1 MINEHKNMKLKLN
14 SFISSKS
21 VQLSQTKN
29 KTSSWFILA
38 ILSSTLLAVMFSE
51 TMLLPAIPEI
61 MKDFNIPYNT
71 AIWVFSAYLIVAAVM
86 TPISGR
92 LSDIYGKKKVLL
104 TLLILYTVGI
114 IAGGF
119 TNSISTLLI
128 SRIVQGVGLAAVP
141 VAFSILRDVFPV
153 EKLSIA
159 IGVFS
164 SAYSA
169 GSVLGLLFGASIIQS
184 FGWHATFFLIAP
196 VAGIV
201 TIIIAIFV
209 PSGKSSKQSVKSID
223 TIDKGQENNKVD
235 IKGGIFLS
243 ITITTFLIGLT
254 LLETGGISNSALV
267 LLSFGISSL
276 SLGIF
281 IAIEKKTTFPLI
293 DLTMIKH
300 KIILPSYILLILT
313 GITMFL
319 IYPTIVQL
327 VRTPAPIGFGGD
339 AIAAGNVQLPF
350 MITFLVFATI
360 SSFIINRFGNIK
372 PAIIGGIFVIIGTF
386 SLFSF
391 HSTEIEVSASLA
403 LMAVGLSLTNIVGW
417 NILISS
423 SPKEYTGISVGVGA
437 LLFFLGMAIGPAL
450 SGIYIQM
457 NQSFIEGIDG
467 LFPSKESFNIIFL
480 TAGILSIGLMVNL
493 FILKKRMTYKKLIIN
508 RWKEKIKNN
517 KFIF

>member
-1 MINEHKNMKLKLN
+1 
-14 SFISSKS
+14 
-21 VQLSQTKN
+21 
-29 KTSSWFILA
+29 
-38 ILSSTLLAVMFSE
+38 
-51 TMLLPAIPEI
+51 
-61 MKDFNIPYNT
+61 
-71 AIWVFSAYLIVAAVM
+71 M

-92 LSDIYGKKKVLL
+92 LSDIYGKKKILL
-104 TLLILYTVGI
+104 VLLILYTAGI

-119 TNSISTLLI
+119 TNSILTLLI

-153 EKLSIA
+153 KKLSIA

-184 FGWHATFFLIAP
+184 FGWHSTFFLIAP
-196 VAGIV
+196 VAAIV
-201 TIIIAIFV
+201 TTIIAMFV
-209 PSGKSSKQSVKSID
+209 PSSKAQEQSSPNID
-223 TIDKGQENNKVD
+223 DFNKKKKNNKVD
-235 IKGGIFLS
+235 IQGGIFLS

-267 LLSFGISSL
+267 LSSFGISSL

-281 IAIEKKTTFPLI
+281 IAIEKKTKFPLI

-327 VRTPAPIGFGGD
+327 VRTPQPIGFGGN
-339 AIAAGNVQLPF
+339 AIDAGNVQLPF

-372 PAIIGGIFVIIGTF
+372 PAIIGGIFVIIGT
-386 SLFSF
+386 SGLFIF
-391 HSTEIEVSASLA
+391 HSTTIEVSINLV
-403 LMAVGLSLTNIVGW
+403 LMGVGLSLTNIIGW
-417 NILISS
+417 NILVSS

-457 NQSFIEGIDG
+457 NQSIIEGIDG
-467 LFPSKESFNIIFL
+467 LFPSKESFNMIFL
-480 TAGILSIGLMVNL
+480 TAGILSIGSLVNL
-493 FILKKRMTYKKLIIN
+493 FILKK
-508 RWKEKIKNN
+508 KISSKSES
-517 KFIF
+517 K

>member
-1 MINEHKNMKLKLN
+1 MTEGFKKLN
-14 SFISSKS
+14 NIMIIKS
-21 VQLSQTKN
+21 VQLLRTNN
-29 KTSSWFILA
+29 KTSSSWLILG

-104 TLLILYTVGI
+104 TLLVLYTAGI
-114 IAGGF
+114 IAGSF
-119 TNSISTLLI
+119 TTSISTLLI
-128 SRIVQGVGLAAVP
+128 SRIIQGVGLAAVP

-184 FGWHATFFLIAP
+184 IGWHATFFLIAP
-196 VAGIV
+196 VAAIV
-201 TIIIAIFV
+201 TTTIAIFV
-209 PSGKSSKQSVKSID
+209 PSRKQQQQKSKGSID
-223 TIDKGQENNKVD
+223 VFDKKKEKKVD

-254 LLETGGISNSALV
+254 LLETGSISNSALV

-281 IAIEKKTTFPLI
+281 IAIEKRTAFPLI

-300 KIILPSYILLILT
+300 KIILPSYILLTLT

-327 VRTPAPIGFGGD
+327 VRTPQPLGFGGD
-339 AIAAGNVQLPF
+339 AIDAGNVQLPF
-350 MITFLVFATI
+350 MITFLLFATI
-360 SSFIINRFGNIK
+360 SSFIINKFGNIK
-372 PAIIGGIFVIIGTF
+372 PAIIGGIFVILGTL
-386 SLFSF
+386 SLFIF
-391 HSTEIEVSASLA
+391 HSTEVEVSANLA

-417 NILISS
+417 NILVSS
-423 SPKEYTGISVGVGA
+423 SPKEYTGTSVGVGA

-450 SGIYIQM
+450 SGIYIEM
-457 NQSFIEGIDG
+457 NQSSISNIDG
-467 LFPSKESFNIIFL
+467 LFPLKESFNLIFL
-480 TAGILSIGLMVNL
+480 TAVILSIGSMVNL
-493 FILKKRMTYKKLIIN
+493 FILKKRLPHRKLITDL
-508 RWKEKIKNN
+508 
-517 KFIF
+517 

>member
-1 MINEHKNMKLKLN
+1 MTEGFKKLN
-14 SFISSKS
+14 NIMIIKS
-21 VQLSQTKN
+21 VQLFRTNN
-29 KTSSWFILA
+29 KTSSSWVILG

-104 TLLILYTVGI
+104 TLLVLYTAGI
-114 IAGGF
+114 IAGSF
-119 TNSISTLLI
+119 TTSISTLLI
-128 SRIVQGVGLAAVP
+128 SRIIQGVGLAAVP

-184 FGWHATFFLIAP
+184 IGWHATFFLIAP
-196 VAGIV
+196 VAAIV
-201 TIIIAIFV
+201 TTTIAIFV
-209 PSGKSSKQSVKSID
+209 PSRKQQQQKSKGSID
-223 TIDKGQENNKVD
+223 ILDKKKEKKVD

-243 ITITTFLIGLT
+243 TTITTFLIGLT
-254 LLETGGISNSALV
+254 LLETGSISNSALV

-281 IAIEKKTTFPLI
+281 IAIEKRTAFPLI

-300 KIILPSYILLILT
+300 KIILPSYILLTLT

-327 VRTPAPIGFGGD
+327 VRTPQPLGFGGD
-339 AIAAGNVQLPF
+339 AIDAGNVQLPF
-350 MITFLVFATI
+350 MITFLLFATI
-360 SSFIINRFGNIK
+360 SSFIINKFGNIK
-372 PAIIGGIFVIIGTF
+372 PAIIGGIFVILGTS
-386 SLFSF
+386 SLFIF
-391 HSTEIEVSASLA
+391 HSTEVEVSANLA

-417 NILISS
+417 NILVSS
-423 SPKEYTGISVGVGA
+423 SPKEYTGTSVGVGA

-450 SGIYIQM
+450 SGIYIEM
-457 NQSFIEGIDG
+457 NQSSISNING
-467 LFPSKESFNIIFL
+467 LFPSKESFNLIFL
-480 TAGILSIGLMVNL
+480 TAVILSIGSMVNL
-493 FILKKRMTYKKLIIN
+493 FILKKRLPHRKLITDL
-508 RWKEKIKNN
+508 
-517 KFIF
+517 

>member
-1 MINEHKNMKLKLN
+1 MTYRMHDMIYERKNIKFKKIN
-14 SFISSKS
+14 TFIASKS
-21 VQLSQTKN
+21 VQLPQTNN
-29 KTSSWFILA
+29 KTSSSAWLTLA

-119 TNSISTLLI
+119 TNSISALLI
-128 SRIVQGVGLAAVP
+128 TRIVQGVGLAAVP

-169 GSVLGLLFGASIIQS
+169 GSVLGLLFGASIIQA

-196 VAGIV
+196 VAAIV
-201 TIIIAIFV
+201 TTIIALFV
-209 PSGKSSKQSVKSID
+209 PSKRRQQQSLKITNTVNKE
-223 TIDKGQENNKVD
+223 KKNNKVD

-243 ITITTFLIGLT
+243 VTITTFLIGLT
-254 LLETGGISNSALV
+254 LLETGGVANSVLV

-281 IAIEKKTTFPLI
+281 IAIEKKTKFPLI

-300 KIILPSYILLILT
+300 KIILPSYILLTLT

-327 VRTPAPIGFGGD
+327 VRTPQPIGFGGD
-339 AIAAGNVQLPF
+339 AIDAGNVQLPF

-360 SSFIINRFGNIK
+360 SSFIINRFGNII
-372 PAIIGGIFVIIGTF
+372 PAIIGGIFVIIGTS
-386 SLFSF
+386 SLFIF
-391 HSTEIEVSASLA
+391 HSTQIEVSANLA

-417 NILISS
+417 NILVSS
-423 SPKEYTGISVGVGA
+423 SPKEYTGTSVGVGA

-457 NQSFIEGIDG
+457 NQSSIEGIDG
-467 LFPSKESFNIIFL
+467 LFPSKESFNLIFL
-480 TAGILSIGLMVNL
+480 TAGILSIVSMINL
-493 FILKKRMTYKKLIIN
+493 FILKKRIPHKKVSY
-508 RWKEKIKNN
+508 
-517 KFIF
+517 

>member
-1 MINEHKNMKLKLN
+1 MIDEHKNMKLKLN
-14 SFISSKS
+14 SFIASKS

-104 TLLILYTVGI
+104 ALLILYTVGI

-196 VAGIV
+196 VAAIV
-201 TIIIAIFV
+201 TTIIATFV
-209 PSGKSSKQSVKSID
+209 PSRKLPQQSVKSID
-223 TIDKGQENNKVD
+223 TIDKEQKNNKVD

-267 LLSFGISSL
+267 LSSFGISSL

-281 IAIEKKTTFPLI
+281 IAIEKKTKFPLI

-327 VRTPAPIGFGGD
+327 VRTPQPIGFGGD

-360 SSFIINRFGNIK
+360 SSFIIHRFGNIK
-372 PAIIGGIFVIIGTF
+372 PAIIGGIFVIIGTS
-386 SLFSF
+386 SLFIF
-391 HSTEIEVSASLA
+391 HSTEMEVSANLA

-417 NILISS
+417 NILVSS

-457 NQSFIEGIDG
+457 NQSIIEGIDG
-467 LFPSKESFNIIFL
+467 LFPSKESFNMIFL

-493 FILKKRMTYKKLIIN
+493 FILKKRMTYKKVN
-508 RWKEKIKNN
+508 Y
-517 KFIF
+517 

>member
-1 MINEHKNMKLKLN
+1 MTEGFKKLN
-14 SFISSKS
+14 NIMIIKS
-21 VQLSQTKN
+21 VQLFRTNN
-29 KTSSWFILA
+29 KTSSSWVILG

-104 TLLILYTVGI
+104 TLLVLYTAGI
-114 IAGGF
+114 IAGSF
-119 TNSISTLLI
+119 TTSISTLLI
-128 SRIVQGVGLAAVP
+128 SRIIQGVGLAAVP

-184 FGWHATFFLIAP
+184 IGWHATFFLIAP
-196 VAGIV
+196 VAAIV
-201 TIIIAIFV
+201 TTTIAIFV
-209 PSGKSSKQSVKSID
+209 PSRKQQQQKSKGSID
-223 TIDKGQENNKVD
+223 VFDKKKEKKVD

-254 LLETGGISNSALV
+254 LLETGSISNSALV

-281 IAIEKKTTFPLI
+281 IAIEKRTAFPLI

-300 KIILPSYILLILT
+300 KIILPSYILLTLT

-327 VRTPAPIGFGGD
+327 VRTPQPLGFGGD
-339 AIAAGNVQLPF
+339 AIDAGNVQLPF
-350 MITFLVFATI
+350 MITFLLFATI
-360 SSFIINRFGNIK
+360 SSFIINKFGNIK
-372 PAIIGGIFVIIGTF
+372 PAIIGGIFVILGTL
-386 SLFSF
+386 SLFIF
-391 HSTEIEVSASLA
+391 HSTEVEVSANLA

-417 NILISS
+417 NILVSS
-423 SPKEYTGISVGVGA
+423 SPKEYTGTSVGVGA

-450 SGIYIQM
+450 SGIYIEM
-457 NQSFIEGIDG
+457 NQSSISNIDG
-467 LFPSKESFNIIFL
+467 LFPSKESFNLIFL
-480 TAGILSIGLMVNL
+480 TAVILSIGSMVNL
-493 FILKKRMTYKKLIIN
+493 FILKKRLPHRKLITDL
-508 RWKEKIKNN
+508 
-517 KFIF
+517 

>member
-1 MINEHKNMKLKLN
+1 MNNDIKDNKYKKIKNYMRPE
-14 SFISSKS
+14 F
-21 VQLSQTKN
+21 VQLF
-29 KTSSWFILA
+29 KTNTNRTSWFILA

-61 MKDFNIPYNT
+61 MNDFNISYNT

-92 LSDIYGKKKVLL
+92 LSDIYGKKKILL
-104 TLLILYTVGI
+104 ALLILYTAGI

-153 EKLSIA
+153 KKLSIA

-184 FGWHATFFLIAP
+184 FGWHSTFFLIAP
-196 VAGIV
+196 VAAIV
-201 TIIIAIFV
+201 TTIIAMFV
-209 PSGKSSKQSVKSID
+209 PSSKAQQQSSPIID
-223 TIDKGQENNKVD
+223 DFNKKKKNNKVD

-254 LLETGGISNSALV
+254 LLETGGISNSAIV
-267 LLSFGISSL
+267 LSSFGISSL

-281 IAIEKKTTFPLI
+281 IAIEKNTKFPLI

-327 VRTPAPIGFGGD
+327 VRTPQPIGFGGN
-339 AIAAGNVQLPF
+339 AIDAGNVQLPF

-372 PAIIGGIFVIIGTF
+372 PAIIGGIFVIIGT
-386 SLFSF
+386 SGLFIF
-391 HSTEIEVSASLA
+391 HSTTIEVSINLV
-403 LMAVGLSLTNIVGW
+403 LMGVGLSLTNIIGW
-417 NILISS
+417 NILVSS

-457 NQSFIEGIDG
+457 NQSIIEGIDG
-467 LFPSKESFNIIFL
+467 LFPSKESFNMIFL
-480 TAGILSIGLMVNL
+480 TAGILSIGSLINL
-493 FILKKRMTYKKLIIN
+493 FILKKNSSLIA
-508 RWKEKIKNN
+508 KVNN
-517 KFIF
+517 N

>member
-1 MINEHKNMKLKLN
+1 MTEGFKKLN
-14 SFISSKS
+14 NIMIIKS
-21 VQLSQTKN
+21 VQLFRTNN
-29 KTSSWFILA
+29 KTSSSWVILG

-104 TLLILYTVGI
+104 TLLVLYTAGI
-114 IAGGF
+114 IAGSF
-119 TNSISTLLI
+119 TTSISTLLI
-128 SRIVQGVGLAAVP
+128 SRIIQGVGLAAVP

-184 FGWHATFFLIAP
+184 IGWHATFFLIAP
-196 VAGIV
+196 VAAIV
-201 TIIIAIFV
+201 TTTIAIFV
-209 PSGKSSKQSVKSID
+209 PSRKQQQQKSKGSID
-223 TIDKGQENNKVD
+223 VLEKKKEKKVD

-254 LLETGGISNSALV
+254 LLETGSISNSALV

-281 IAIEKKTTFPLI
+281 IAIEKRTAFPLI

-300 KIILPSYILLILT
+300 KIILPSYILLTLT

-327 VRTPAPIGFGGD
+327 VRTPQPLGFGGD
-339 AIAAGNVQLPF
+339 AIDAGNVQLPF
-350 MITFLVFATI
+350 MITFLLFATI
-360 SSFIINRFGNIK
+360 SSFIINKFGNIK
-372 PAIIGGIFVIIGTF
+372 PAIIGGIFVILGTS
-386 SLFSF
+386 SLFIF
-391 HSTEIEVSASLA
+391 HSTEVEVSANLA

-417 NILISS
+417 NILVSS
-423 SPKEYTGISVGVGA
+423 SPKEYTGTSVGVGA

-450 SGIYIQM
+450 SGIYIEM
-457 NQSFIEGIDG
+457 NQSSISNIDG
-467 LFPSKESFNIIFL
+467 LFPSNESFNLIFL
-480 TAGILSIGLMVNL
+480 TAVILSIGSMVNL
-493 FILKKRMTYKKLIIN
+493 FILKKRLPQRKLITDL
-508 RWKEKIKNN
+508 
-517 KFIF
+517 

>member
-1 MINEHKNMKLKLN
+1 MTEGFKKLN
-14 SFISSKS
+14 NIMIIKS
-21 VQLSQTKN
+21 VQLFRTNN
-29 KTSSWFILA
+29 KTSSSWVILG

-104 TLLILYTVGI
+104 TLLVLYTAGI
-114 IAGGF
+114 IAGSF
-119 TNSISTLLI
+119 TTSISTLLI
-128 SRIVQGVGLAAVP
+128 SRIIQGVGLAAVP

-184 FGWHATFFLIAP
+184 IGWHATFFLIAP
-196 VAGIV
+196 VAAIV
-201 TIIIAIFV
+201 TTTIAIFV
-209 PSGKSSKQSVKSID
+209 PSRKQQQQKSKGSID
-223 TIDKGQENNKVD
+223 VLDKKKEKKVD
-235 IKGGIFLS
+235 IKGGFFLS

-254 LLETGGISNSALV
+254 LLETGSISNSALV

-281 IAIEKKTTFPLI
+281 IAIEKRTAFPLI

-300 KIILPSYILLILT
+300 KIILPSYILLTLT

-327 VRTPAPIGFGGD
+327 VRTPQPLGFGGD
-339 AIAAGNVQLPF
+339 AIDAGNVQLPF
-350 MITFLVFATI
+350 MITFLLFATI
-360 SSFIINRFGNIK
+360 SSFIINKFGNIK
-372 PAIIGGIFVIIGTF
+372 PAIIGGIFVILSTS
-386 SLFSF
+386 SLFIF
-391 HSTEIEVSASLA
+391 HSTEVEVSANLA

-417 NILISS
+417 NILVSS
-423 SPKEYTGISVGVGA
+423 SPKEYTGTSVGVGA

-450 SGIYIQM
+450 SGIYIEM
-457 NQSFIEGIDG
+457 NQSSISNIDG
-467 LFPSKESFNIIFL
+467 LFPSKESFNLIFL
-480 TAGILSIGLMVNL
+480 TAVILSIGSMVNL
-493 FILKKRMTYKKLIIN
+493 FILKKRLPHRKLITDL
-508 RWKEKIKNN
+508 
-517 KFIF
+517 

>member
-1 MINEHKNMKLKLN
+1 MIDEHKNMKLKLN
-14 SFISSKS
+14 SFIASKS

-104 TLLILYTVGI
+104 ALLILYTVGI

-153 EKLSIA
+153 DKLSIA

-196 VAGIV
+196 VAAIV
-201 TIIIAIFV
+201 TTIIAMFV
-209 PSGKSSKQSVKSID
+209 PSIKLPQQSVKRID
-223 TIDKGQENNKVD
+223 TIDKEQKNNKVD

-267 LLSFGISSL
+267 LSSFGISSL

-281 IAIEKKTTFPLI
+281 ITIEKNTKFPLI

-327 VRTPAPIGFGGD
+327 VRTPQPLGFGGD

-360 SSFIINRFGNIK
+360 SSFIINRFGNVK
-372 PAIIGGIFVIIGTF
+372 PAIIGGIFVVIGT
-386 SLFSF
+386 SGLFIF
-391 HSTEIEVSASLA
+391 HSTEIEVSANLA

-417 NILISS
+417 NILVSF

-450 SGIYIQM
+450 SGIYVQM
-457 NQSFIEGIDG
+457 NQSIIEGIDG
-467 LFPSKESFNIIFL
+467 LFPSKESFNMIFL

-493 FILKKRMTYKKLIIN
+493 FILKKRMTNKKVN
-508 RWKEKIKNN
+508 Y
-517 KFIF
+517 

>member
-1 MINEHKNMKLKLN
+1 MIDEHKNMKLKLN
-14 SFISSKS
+14 SFIASKS

-169 GSVLGLLFGASIIQS
+169 GSVLGLLFGASIIQA
-184 FGWHATFFLIAP
+184 FGWHATFFLISP
-196 VAGIV
+196 VAAIV

-209 PSGKSSKQSVKSID
+209 PSRKSSKQSVKSID

-327 VRTPAPIGFGGD
+327 VRTPPPIGFGGD

-417 NILISS
+417 NILVSS

-508 RWKEKIKNN
+508 
-517 KFIF
+517 

>member
-1 MINEHKNMKLKLN
+1 MNNYTKNTKYNKLMNYMKP
-14 SFISSKS
+14 KS
-21 VQLSQTKN
+21 VQLFKTNN
-29 KTSSWFILA
+29 KSSWFILS

-61 MKDFNIPYNT
+61 MSDFNIPYNT

-92 LSDIYGKKKVLL
+92 LSDIYGKKKILL
-104 TLLILYTVGI
+104 ALLILYTAGI
-114 IAGGF
+114 IGGGF
-119 TNSISTLLI
+119 TNNISTLLI
-128 SRIVQGVGLAAVP
+128 SRIIQGVGLAAVP

-169 GSVLGLLFGASIIQS
+169 GSVLGLLFGASIIQAFS
-184 FGWHATFFLIAP
+184 WHSTFFLIAP

-201 TIIIAIFV
+201 TTIIAMFV
-209 PSGKSSKQSVKSID
+209 PSDNSQQQSPANID
-223 TIDKGQENNKVD
+223 NMKKKERNNVD

-267 LLSFGISSL
+267 LTSFGISAL
-276 SLGIF
+276 SLGMF
-281 IAIEKKTTFPLI
+281 IAIEKKTKFPLI
-293 DLTMIKH
+293 DLRMIKH

-319 IYPTIVQL
+319 IYPSIVQL
-327 VRTPAPIGFGGD
+327 VRTPQPIGFGGD

-360 SSFIINRFGNIK
+360 SSFIINKFGNIK
-372 PAIIGGIFVIIGTF
+372 PAIIGGIFVIIGTS

-391 HSTEIEVSASLA
+391 HSTEIEVSINLI
-403 LMAVGLSLTNIVGW
+403 LMAVGLSLTNIIGW
-417 NILISS
+417 NILVSS

-450 SGIYIQM
+450 SGIYIQT
-457 NQSFIEGIDG
+457 NQSIIEGIKG
-467 LFPSKESFNIIFL
+467 LFPSEESFNMIFF
-480 TAGILSIGLMVNL
+480 TAMVLSIASIVNL
-493 FILKKRMTYKKLIIN
+493 LILRKKIQLTN
-508 RWKEKIKNN
+508 
-517 KFIF
+517 

>member
-1 MINEHKNMKLKLN
+1 MRDEHKNMKLKLN
-14 SFISSKS
+14 SFIASKS

-104 TLLILYTVGI
+104 ALLILYTVGI

-169 GSVLGLLFGASIIQS
+169 GSVLGLLFGANIIQS

-196 VAGIV
+196 VAAIV
-201 TIIIAIFV
+201 TTIIAIFV
-209 PSGKSSKQSVKSID
+209 PSRKSSQQQSVD
-223 TIDKGQENNKVD
+223 
-235 IKGGIFLS
+235 
-243 ITITTFLIGLT
+243 
-254 LLETGGISNSALV
+254 
-267 LLSFGISSL
+267 
-276 SLGIF
+276 
-281 IAIEKKTTFPLI
+281 
-293 DLTMIKH
+293 
-300 KIILPSYILLILT
+300 
-313 GITMFL
+313 
-319 IYPTIVQL
+319 
-327 VRTPAPIGFGGD
+327 
-339 AIAAGNVQLPF
+339 
-350 MITFLVFATI
+350 
-360 SSFIINRFGNIK
+360 
-372 PAIIGGIFVIIGTF
+372 
-386 SLFSF
+386 
-391 HSTEIEVSASLA
+391 
-403 LMAVGLSLTNIVGW
+403 
-417 NILISS
+417 
-423 SPKEYTGISVGVGA
+423 
-437 LLFFLGMAIGPAL
+437 
-450 SGIYIQM
+450 
-457 NQSFIEGIDG
+457 
-467 LFPSKESFNIIFL
+467 
-480 TAGILSIGLMVNL
+480 SIGSVD
-493 FILKKRMTYKKLIIN
+493 KKIR
-508 RWKEKIKNN
+508 
-517 KFIF
+517 

>member
-1 MINEHKNMKLKLN
+1 MTEGFKKLN
-14 SFISSKS
+14 NIMIIKS
-21 VQLSQTKN
+21 VQLFRTNN
-29 KTSSWFILA
+29 KTSSSWVILG

-104 TLLILYTVGI
+104 TLLVLYTAGI
-114 IAGGF
+114 IAGSF
-119 TNSISTLLI
+119 TTSISTLLI
-128 SRIVQGVGLAAVP
+128 SRIIQGVGLAAVP

-184 FGWHATFFLIAP
+184 IGWHATFFLIAP
-196 VAGIV
+196 VAAIV
-201 TIIIAIFV
+201 TTTIAIFV
-209 PSGKSSKQSVKSID
+209 PSRKQQQQKSKGSID
-223 TIDKGQENNKVD
+223 ILDKKKEKKVD

-243 ITITTFLIGLT
+243 TTITTFLIGLT
-254 LLETGGISNSALV
+254 LLETGSISNFALV

-276 SLGIF
+276 SVGIF
-281 IAIEKKTTFPLI
+281 IAIEKRTAFPLI

-300 KIILPSYILLILT
+300 KIILPSYILLTLT

-327 VRTPAPIGFGGD
+327 VRTPQPLGFGGD
-339 AIAAGNVQLPF
+339 AIDAGNVQLPF
-350 MITFLVFATI
+350 MITFLLFATI
-360 SSFIINRFGNIK
+360 SSFIINKFGNIK
-372 PAIIGGIFVIIGTF
+372 PAIIGGIFVILGTS
-386 SLFSF
+386 SLFIF
-391 HSTEIEVSASLA
+391 HSTEVEVSANLA

-417 NILISS
+417 NILVSS
-423 SPKEYTGISVGVGA
+423 SPKEYTGTSVGVGA

-450 SGIYIQM
+450 SGIYIEM
-457 NQSFIEGIDG
+457 NQSSISNIDG
-467 LFPSKESFNIIFL
+467 LFPSNESFNLIFL
-480 TAGILSIGLMVNL
+480 TAVILSIGSMVNL
-493 FILKKRMTYKKLIIN
+493 FILKKRLPHRKLITDL
-508 RWKEKIKNN
+508 
-517 KFIF
+517 

>member
-1 MINEHKNMKLKLN
+1 
-14 SFISSKS
+14 
-21 VQLSQTKN
+21 
-29 KTSSWFILA
+29 
-38 ILSSTLLAVMFSE
+38 
-51 TMLLPAIPEI
+51 MLLPAIPEI
-61 MKDFNIPYNT
+61 MNDFNISYNT

-92 LSDIYGKKKVLL
+92 LSDIYGKKKILL
-104 TLLILYTVGI
+104 ALLILYTAGI

-153 EKLSIA
+153 KKLSIA

-184 FGWHATFFLIAP
+184 FGWHSTFFLIAP
-196 VAGIV
+196 VAAIV
-201 TIIIAIFV
+201 TTIIAMFV
-209 PSGKSSKQSVKSID
+209 PSSKAQQQSSPIID
-223 TIDKGQENNKVD
+223 DFNKKKKNNKVD

-243 ITITTFLIGLT
+243 VTITAFLIGLT
-254 LLETGGISNSALV
+254 LLETGGISNSAIV
-267 LLSFGISSL
+267 LSSFGISSL

-281 IAIEKKTTFPLI
+281 IAIEKNTKFPLI

-327 VRTPAPIGFGGD
+327 VRTPQPIGFGGN
-339 AIAAGNVQLPF
+339 AIDAGNVQLPF

-372 PAIIGGIFVIIGTF
+372 PAIIGGIFVIIGT
-386 SLFSF
+386 SGLFIF
-391 HSTEIEVSASLA
+391 HSTTIEVSINLV
-403 LMAVGLSLTNIVGW
+403 LMGVGLSLTNIIGW
-417 NILISS
+417 NILVSS

-457 NQSFIEGIDG
+457 NQSIIEGIDG
-467 LFPSKESFNIIFL
+467 LFPSKESFNMIFL
-480 TAGILSIGLMVNL
+480 TAGILSIGSLINL
-493 FILKKRMTYKKLIIN
+493 FILKKNSSLIA
-508 RWKEKIKNN
+508 KVNN
-517 KFIF
+517 N

>member
-1 MINEHKNMKLKLN
+1 MTEGFKKLN
-14 SFISSKS
+14 NIMIIKS
-21 VQLSQTKN
+21 VQLFRTNN
-29 KTSSWFILA
+29 KTSSSWVILG

-104 TLLILYTVGI
+104 TLLVLYTAGI
-114 IAGGF
+114 IAGSF
-119 TNSISTLLI
+119 TTSISTLLI
-128 SRIVQGVGLAAVP
+128 SRIIQGVGLAAVP

-184 FGWHATFFLIAP
+184 IGWHATFFLIAP
-196 VAGIV
+196 VAAIV
-201 TIIIAIFV
+201 TTTIAIFV
-209 PSGKSSKQSVKSID
+209 PSRKQQQQQQKSKGSID
-223 TIDKGQENNKVD
+223 VLDKKKEKKVD

-254 LLETGGISNSALV
+254 LLETGSISNSALV

-281 IAIEKKTTFPLI
+281 IAIEKRTAFPLI

-300 KIILPSYILLILT
+300 KIILPSYILLTLT

-327 VRTPAPIGFGGD
+327 VRTPQPLGFGGD
-339 AIAAGNVQLPF
+339 AIDAGNVQLPF
-350 MITFLVFATI
+350 MITFLLFATI
-360 SSFIINRFGNIK
+360 SSFIINKFGNIK
-372 PAIIGGIFVIIGTF
+372 PAIIGGIFVILGTS
-386 SLFSF
+386 SLFIF
-391 HSTEIEVSASLA
+391 HSTEVEVSANLA

-417 NILISS
+417 NILVSS
-423 SPKEYTGISVGVGA
+423 SPKEYTGTSVGVGA

-450 SGIYIQM
+450 SGIYIEM
-457 NQSFIEGIDG
+457 NQSSISNIDG
-467 LFPSKESFNIIFL
+467 LFPSKESFNLIFL
-480 TAGILSIGLMVNL
+480 TAVILSIGSMVNL
-493 FILKKRMTYKKLIIN
+493 FILKKRLPHRKLITDL
-508 RWKEKIKNN
+508 
-517 KFIF
+517 

>member
-1 MINEHKNMKLKLN
+1 
-14 SFISSKS
+14 
-21 VQLSQTKN
+21 
-29 KTSSWFILA
+29 
-38 ILSSTLLAVMFSE
+38 
-51 TMLLPAIPEI
+51 
-61 MKDFNIPYNT
+61 
-71 AIWVFSAYLIVAAVM
+71 
-86 TPISGR
+86 
-92 LSDIYGKKKVLL
+92 
-104 TLLILYTVGI
+104 
-114 IAGGF
+114 
-119 TNSISTLLI
+119 
-128 SRIVQGVGLAAVP
+128 VGLAAVP

-184 FGWHATFFLIAP
+184 FGWHATFFLISP
-196 VAGIV
+196 VAAIV
-201 TIIIAIFV
+201 TTIIATFV
-209 PSGKSSKQSVKSID
+209 PSRKSPQQSVKSID
-223 TIDKGQENNKVD
+223 TIDKEQKNNKVD

-267 LLSFGISSL
+267 LSSFGISSL

-281 IAIEKKTTFPLI
+281 IAIEKKTNFPLI

-327 VRTPAPIGFGGD
+327 VRTPQPIGFGGD

-360 SSFIINRFGNIK
+360 SSFIINRFGNVK
-372 PAIIGGIFVIIGTF
+372 PAIIGGIFVIIGTS
-386 SLFSF
+386 SLFIF
-391 HSTEIEVSASLA
+391 HSTEIEVSANLA

-417 NILISS
+417 NILVSS

-457 NQSFIEGIDG
+457 NQSIIEGIDG
-467 LFPSKESFNIIFL
+467 LFPSKESFNMIFL

-493 FILKKRMTYKKLIIN
+493 FILKKRMTYKKVN
-508 RWKEKIKNN
+508 Y
-517 KFIF
+517 

>member
-1 MINEHKNMKLKLN
+1 MIDENKNNKFKKLN
-14 SFISSKS
+14 NFMKPKS
-21 VQLSQTKN
+21 VQLFPTNN
-29 KTSSWFILA
+29 KTSSSWLILG

-61 MKDFNIPYNT
+61 IEDFNIPYNT
-71 AIWVFSAYLIVAAVM
+71 AVWVFSAYLIVAAVM

-92 LSDIYGKKKVLL
+92 LSDIYGKKKVLM
-104 TLLILYTVGI
+104 TLLVLYTAGI

-169 GSVLGLLFGASIIQS
+169 GSVLGLLFGASIIQA
-184 FGWHATFFLIAP
+184 FGWHSTFFLIAP
-196 VAGIV
+196 VAAIV
-201 TIIIAIFV
+201 TIIITIFV
-209 PSGKSSKQSVKSID
+209 PSRKPQQQSSEIID
-223 TIDKGQENNKVD
+223 TFDKKKKNNKVD

-243 ITITTFLIGLT
+243 LTITTFLIGLT
-254 LLETGGISNSALV
+254 LLETGDISNSALV

-281 IAIEKKTTFPLI
+281 IAIEKRSTFPLI

-300 KIILPSYILLILT
+300 KIILPSYILLTLT

-327 VRTPAPIGFGGD
+327 VRTPQPLGFGGD
-339 AIAAGNVQLPF
+339 AIDAGNVQLPF

-372 PAIIGGIFVIIGTF
+372 PAIIGGIFVIIGT
-386 SLFSF
+386 SGLFIF
-391 HSTEIEVSASLA
+391 HSTELEVSANLA

-417 NILISS
+417 NILVSS
-423 SPKEYTGISVGVGA
+423 SPKEYTGTSVGVGA

-450 SGIYIQM
+450 SGVYIQT
-457 NQSFIEGIDG
+457 NQSSIDGIDG
-467 LFPSKESFNIIFL
+467 LFPSKESFNLIFF
-480 TAGILSIGLMVNL
+480 TAGILSIGSMVNL
-493 FILKKRMTYKKLIIN
+493 FMLKKRILHKKG
-508 RWKEKIKNN
+508 KY
-517 KFIF
+517 

>member
-1 MINEHKNMKLKLN
+1 
-14 SFISSKS
+14 
-21 VQLSQTKN
+21 
-29 KTSSWFILA
+29 
-38 ILSSTLLAVMFSE
+38 MFSE

-169 GSVLGLLFGASIIQS
+169 GSVLGLLFGSSIIQS

-196 VAGIV
+196 VAAIV
-201 TIIIAIFV
+201 TTIIATFV
-209 PSGKSSKQSVKSID
+209 PSRKSLLQSVKSID
-223 TIDKGQENNKVD
+223 TIDKEQKNNKVD

-267 LLSFGISSL
+267 LSSFGISSL

-281 IAIEKKTTFPLI
+281 IAIEKKTKFPLI

-327 VRTPAPIGFGGD
+327 VRTPQPLGFGGD
-339 AIAAGNVQLPF
+339 AIVAANVQFPF

-360 SSFIINRFGNIK
+360 SSFIINRFGNVK
-372 PAIIGGIFVIIGTF
+372 PAIIGGIFVVIGTS
-386 SLFSF
+386 SLFIF
-391 HSTEIEVSASLA
+391 HSTEIEVSANLA

-417 NILISS
+417 NILVSS

-457 NQSFIEGIDG
+457 NQSIIEGIDG
-467 LFPSKESFNIIFL
+467 LFPSKESFNMIFL

-493 FILKKRMTYKKLIIN
+493 FILKKRMTYKKVN
-508 RWKEKIKNN
+508 Y
-517 KFIF
+517 

>member
-1 MINEHKNMKLKLN
+1 MIDEHKNMKIKLN
-14 SFISSKS
+14 SFITSKS
-21 VQLSQTKN
+21 VQLFQTKN

-153 EKLSIA
+153 KKLSIA

-196 VAGIV
+196 VAAIV
-201 TIIIAIFV
+201 TTIIATFV
-209 PSGKSSKQSVKSID
+209 PSRKSSQQSVKRSD
-223 TIDKGQENNKVD
+223 TIDKEQKNNKVD
-235 IKGGIFLS
+235 IKGGVFLS

-267 LLSFGISSL
+267 LSSFGISSL

-281 IAIEKKTTFPLI
+281 ITIEKKTKFPLI

-327 VRTPAPIGFGGD
+327 VRTPQPIGFGGD

-360 SSFIINRFGNIK
+360 SSFIINRFGNVK
-372 PAIIGGIFVIIGTF
+372 PAIIGGIFVVIGTS
-386 SLFSF
+386 SLFIF
-391 HSTEIEVSASLA
+391 HSTEIEVSANLA

-417 NILISS
+417 NILVSS

-457 NQSFIEGIDG
+457 NQSIIEGISG
-467 LFPSKESFNIIFL
+467 LFPSKESFNMIFL
-480 TAGILSIGLMVNL
+480 TAAILSIGLMVNL
-493 FILKKRMTYKKLIIN
+493 FILKKRMTFKKVN
-508 RWKEKIKNN
+508 Y
-517 KFIF
+517 

>member
-1 MINEHKNMKLKLN
+1 MIDEHKNMKLKLN
-14 SFISSKS
+14 SFIASKS

-104 TLLILYTVGI
+104 TLLVLYSVGI

-196 VAGIV
+196 VAAIV
-201 TIIIAIFV
+201 TTIIATFV
-209 PSGKSSKQSVKSID
+209 PSRNSPQQSVKKSID
-223 TIDKGQENNKVD
+223 AINKRQENNKVD

-267 LLSFGISSL
+267 LSSFGISSL
-276 SLGIF
+276 SLGMF
-281 IAIEKKTTFPLI
+281 IAIEKKTKFPLI

-313 GITMFL
+313 GVTMFL

-327 VRTPAPIGFGGD
+327 VRTPQPIGFGGD
-339 AIAAGNVQLPF
+339 AISAGNVQLPF

-417 NILISS
+417 NILVSS

-457 NQSFIEGIDG
+457 NQSIIEGIDG
-467 LFPSKESFNIIFL
+467 LFPSKESFNMIFL
-480 TAGILSIGLMVNL
+480 TAGILSIGLIVNL
-493 FILKKRMTYKKLIIN
+493 FILKKRMTYKKVN
-508 RWKEKIKNN
+508 Y
-517 KFIF
+517 

>member
-1 MINEHKNMKLKLN
+1 MTEGFKKLN
-14 SFISSKS
+14 NIMIIKS
-21 VQLSQTKN
+21 VQLFRTNN
-29 KTSSWFILA
+29 KTSSSWVILG

-104 TLLILYTVGI
+104 TLLVLYTAGI
-114 IAGGF
+114 IAGSF
-119 TNSISTLLI
+119 TTSISTLLI
-128 SRIVQGVGLAAVP
+128 SRIIQGVGLAAVP

-184 FGWHATFFLIAP
+184 IGWHATFFLIAP
-196 VAGIV
+196 VAAIV
-201 TIIIAIFV
+201 TTTIAIFV
-209 PSGKSSKQSVKSID
+209 PSRKQQQQQQQKSKGSID
-223 TIDKGQENNKVD
+223 VLDKKKEKKVD

-254 LLETGGISNSALV
+254 LLETGSISNSALV

-281 IAIEKKTTFPLI
+281 IAIEKRTAFPLI

-300 KIILPSYILLILT
+300 KIILPSYILLTLT

-327 VRTPAPIGFGGD
+327 VRTPQPLGFGGD
-339 AIAAGNVQLPF
+339 AIDAGNVQLPF
-350 MITFLVFATI
+350 MITFLLFATI
-360 SSFIINRFGNIK
+360 SSFIINKFGNIK
-372 PAIIGGIFVIIGTF
+372 PAIIGGIFVILGTS
-386 SLFSF
+386 SLFIF
-391 HSTEIEVSASLA
+391 HSTEVEVSANLA

-417 NILISS
+417 NILVSS
-423 SPKEYTGISVGVGA
+423 SPKEYTGTSVGVGA

-450 SGIYIQM
+450 SGIYIEM
-457 NQSFIEGIDG
+457 NQSSISNIDG
-467 LFPSKESFNIIFL
+467 LFPSKESFNLIFL
-480 TAGILSIGLMVNL
+480 TAVILSIGSMVNL
-493 FILKKRMTYKKLIIN
+493 FILKKRLPHRKLITDL
-508 RWKEKIKNN
+508 
-517 KFIF
+517 

>member
-1 MINEHKNMKLKLN
+1 MNNDIKDNKYKKIKNYMRPEN
-14 SFISSKS
+14 
-21 VQLSQTKN
+21 VQLF
-29 KTSSWFILA
+29 KTNSNRTSWFILA

-92 LSDIYGKKKVLL
+92 LSDIYGKKKILL
-104 TLLILYTVGI
+104 VLLILYTAGI

-119 TNSISTLLI
+119 TNSILTLLI

-153 EKLSIA
+153 KKLSIA

-184 FGWHATFFLIAP
+184 FGWHSTFFLIAP
-196 VAGIV
+196 VAAIV
-201 TIIIAIFV
+201 TTIIAMFV
-209 PSGKSSKQSVKSID
+209 PSSKAQEQSSPNID
-223 TIDKGQENNKVD
+223 DFNKKKKNNKVD
-235 IKGGIFLS
+235 IQGGIFLS

-267 LLSFGISSL
+267 LSSFGISSL

-281 IAIEKKTTFPLI
+281 IAIEKKTKFPLI

-300 KIILPSYILLILT
+300 KIILPSYILLFLT

-327 VRTPAPIGFGGD
+327 VRTPQPIGFGGN
-339 AIAAGNVQLPF
+339 AIDAGNVQLPF

-372 PAIIGGIFVIIGTF
+372 PAIIGGIFVIIGT
-386 SLFSF
+386 SGLFIF
-391 HSTEIEVSASLA
+391 HSTTIEVSINLV
-403 LMAVGLSLTNIVGW
+403 LMGVGLSLTNIIGW
-417 NILISS
+417 NILVSS

-457 NQSFIEGIDG
+457 NQSIIEGIDG
-467 LFPSKESFNIIFL
+467 LFPSKESFDMIFL
-480 TAGILSIGLMVNL
+480 TAGILSIGSLVNL
-493 FILKKRMTYKKLIIN
+493 FILKKKISLIA
-508 RWKEKIKNN
+508 KVNN
-517 KFIF
+517 N

>member
-1 MINEHKNMKLKLN
+1 MTEGFKKLN
-14 SFISSKS
+14 NIMIIKS
-21 VQLSQTKN
+21 VQFFRTNN
-29 KTSSWFILA
+29 KTSSSWVILG

-104 TLLILYTVGI
+104 TLLVLYSAGI
-114 IAGGF
+114 IAGAF
-119 TNSISTLLI
+119 TTSISTLLI
-128 SRIVQGVGLAAVP
+128 SRIIQGVGLAAVP
-141 VAFSILRDVFPV
+141 VSFSILRDVFPV

-184 FGWHATFFLIAP
+184 IGWHATFFLIAP
-196 VAGIV
+196 VAAIV
-201 TIIIAIFV
+201 TTTIAIFV
-209 PSGKSSKQSVKSID
+209 PSRKQQQQKSKGSID
-223 TIDKGQENNKVD
+223 ILDKKKEKKVD

-243 ITITTFLIGLT
+243 TTITTFLIGLT
-254 LLETGGISNSALV
+254 LLETGSISNSALV

-281 IAIEKKTTFPLI
+281 IAIEKRTAFPLI

-300 KIILPSYILLILT
+300 KIILPSYILLTLT

-327 VRTPAPIGFGGD
+327 VRTPQPLGFGGD
-339 AIAAGNVQLPF
+339 AIDAGNVQLPF
-350 MITFLVFATI
+350 MITFLLFATI
-360 SSFIINRFGNIK
+360 SSFIINKFGNIK
-372 PAIIGGIFVIIGTF
+372 PAIIGGIFVILGTT
-386 SLFSF
+386 SLFIF
-391 HSTEIEVSASLA
+391 HSTEVEVSANLA

-417 NILISS
+417 NILVSS
-423 SPKEYTGISVGVGA
+423 SPKEYTGTSVGVGA

-450 SGIYIQM
+450 SGIYIEM
-457 NQSFIEGIDG
+457 NQSSISNIDG
-467 LFPSKESFNIIFL
+467 LFPSKESFNLIFL
-480 TAGILSIGLMVNL
+480 TAVILSIGSMVNL
-493 FILKKRMTYKKLIIN
+493 FILKKRLPHRKLITDL
-508 RWKEKIKNN
+508 
-517 KFIF
+517 

>member
-1 MINEHKNMKLKLN
+1 MDNYTKNTKYKKIRNFMEP
-14 SFISSKS
+14 KS
-21 VQLSQTKN
+21 VQLFKTNN
-29 KTSSWFILA
+29 KSSWFILS

-61 MKDFNIPYNT
+61 MNDFNIPYNT

-92 LSDIYGKKKVLL
+92 LSDIYGKKKILL
-104 TLLILYTVGI
+104 TLLVLYTAGI
-114 IAGGF
+114 IGGGF
-119 TNSISTLLI
+119 TNIISTLLI

-169 GSVLGLLFGASIIQS
+169 GSVLGLLFGASIIQA
-184 FGWHATFFLIAP
+184 FGWHSTFFLIAP

-201 TIIIAIFV
+201 TTIIAMFV
-209 PSGKSSKQSVKSID
+209 PSGKSPQQQTLENID
-223 TIDKGQENNKVD
+223 ILNKKKHNNVD

-254 LLETGGISNSALV
+254 LLETGGISNSVLV
-267 LLSFGISSL
+267 LASFGISAL
-276 SLGIF
+276 SLGMF
-281 IAIEKKTTFPLI
+281 IAIEKKTKFPLI
-293 DLTMIKH
+293 DLKIMKH
-300 KIILPSYILLILT
+300 KIMLPSYILLILT

-319 IYPTIVQL
+319 IYPSIVQL
-327 VRTPAPIGFGGD
+327 VRTPEPIGFGGD

-372 PAIIGGIFVIIGTF
+372 PAIIGGIFVIIGTS

-391 HSTEIEVSASLA
+391 HSTEIEVSINLV

-417 NILISS
+417 NILVSS

-450 SGIYIQM
+450 SGIFIQT
-457 NQSFIEGIDG
+457 NQSIIEGING
-467 LFPSKESFNIIFL
+467 LFPSEESFSMIFL
-480 TAGILSIGLMVNL
+480 TAAILSIVSIVNL
-493 FILKKRMTYKKLIIN
+493 LILRKKIHLTQ
-508 RWKEKIKNN
+508 
-517 KFIF
+517 

>member
-1 MINEHKNMKLKLN
+1 MYRISNMIDEHKNMKLKLN
-14 SFISSKS
+14 SFFASKS

-29 KTSSWFILA
+29 KTSSWFILS

-61 MKDFNIPYNT
+61 MNDFNISYNT

-92 LSDIYGKKKVLL
+92 LSDLYGKKKILL
-104 TLLILYTVGI
+104 ALLILYTVGI

-196 VAGIV
+196 VAVIV
-201 TIIIAIFV
+201 TTIIATFV
-209 PSGKSSKQSVKSID
+209 PSRKSSQQSVKSID
-223 TIDKGQENNKVD
+223 TIDKEQKNNKID

-254 LLETGGISNSALV
+254 LLETGGISNFALV
-267 LLSFGISSL
+267 LSSFGVSSV

-281 IAIEKKTTFPLI
+281 IAIEKKTKFPLV
-293 DLTMIKH
+293 DLRMIKH

-327 VRTPAPIGFGGD
+327 VRTPQPIGFGGD

-350 MITFLVFATI
+350 MITFLIFATI
-360 SSFIINRFGNIK
+360 SSFIINRFGNVK
-372 PAIIGGIFVIIGTF
+372 PAIIGGIFVIIGTS
-386 SLFSF
+386 SLFIF
-391 HSTEIEVSASLA
+391 HSTEMEVSANLA

-417 NILISS
+417 NILVSS

-457 NQSFIEGIDG
+457 NQSIIEGIDG
-467 LFPSKESFNIIFL
+467 LFPSKESFNMIFL

-493 FILKKRMTYKKLIIN
+493 FILKKRLTYKKV
-508 RWKEKIKNN
+508 KY
-517 KFIF
+517 

>member
-1 MINEHKNMKLKLN
+1 MNNDIKDNKYKKIKNYMRPEN
-14 SFISSKS
+14 
-21 VQLSQTKN
+21 VQLF
-29 KTSSWFILA
+29 KTNTNRTSWFILA

-92 LSDIYGKKKVLL
+92 LSDIYGKKKILL
-104 TLLILYTVGI
+104 VLLILYTAGI

-153 EKLSIA
+153 KKLSIA

-184 FGWHATFFLIAP
+184 FGWHSTFFLIAP
-196 VAGIV
+196 VAAIV
-201 TIIIAIFV
+201 TTIIAMFV
-209 PSGKSSKQSVKSID
+209 PSSKAQEQSSPSID
-223 TIDKGQENNKVD
+223 DFNKKKKNNKVD
-235 IKGGIFLS
+235 IQGGIFLS

-267 LLSFGISSL
+267 LSSFGISSL

-281 IAIEKKTTFPLI
+281 IAIEKKTKFPLI

-300 KIILPSYILLILT
+300 KIILPSYILLFLT

-327 VRTPAPIGFGGD
+327 VRTPQPIGFGGN
-339 AIAAGNVQLPF
+339 AIDAGNVQLPF

-372 PAIIGGIFVIIGTF
+372 PAIIGGIFVIIGT
-386 SLFSF
+386 SGLFIF
-391 HSTEIEVSASLA
+391 HSTTIEVSINLV
-403 LMAVGLSLTNIVGW
+403 LMGVGLSLTNIIGW
-417 NILISS
+417 NILVSS

-457 NQSFIEGIDG
+457 NQSIIEGIDG
-467 LFPSKESFNIIFL
+467 LFPSKESFDMIFL
-480 TAGILSIGLMVNL
+480 TAGILSIGSLVNL
-493 FILKKRMTYKKLIIN
+493 FILKKKISLIA
-508 RWKEKIKNN
+508 KVNN
-517 KFIF
+517 N

>member
-1 MINEHKNMKLKLN
+1 MTEGFKKLN
-14 SFISSKS
+14 NIMIIKS
-21 VQLSQTKN
+21 VQLFRTNN
-29 KTSSWFILA
+29 KTSSSWVILG

-104 TLLILYTVGI
+104 TLLVLYTAGI
-114 IAGGF
+114 IAGAF
-119 TNSISTLLI
+119 TTSISTLLI

-184 FGWHATFFLIAP
+184 IGWHATFFLIAP
-196 VAGIV
+196 VAAIV
-201 TIIIAIFV
+201 TTTIAIFV
-209 PSGKSSKQSVKSID
+209 PSRKQQQQQQQKSKGSID
-223 TIDKGQENNKVD
+223 VLDKKKEKKVD

-254 LLETGGISNSALV
+254 LLETGSISNSALV

-281 IAIEKKTTFPLI
+281 IAIEKRTAFPLI

-300 KIILPSYILLILT
+300 KIILPSYILLTLT

-327 VRTPAPIGFGGD
+327 VRTPQPLGFGGD
-339 AIAAGNVQLPF
+339 AIDAGNVQLPF
-350 MITFLVFATI
+350 MITFLLFATI
-360 SSFIINRFGNIK
+360 SSFIINKFGNIK
-372 PAIIGGIFVIIGTF
+372 PAIIGGIFVILGTS
-386 SLFSF
+386 SLFIF
-391 HSTEIEVSASLA
+391 HSTEVEVSANLA

-417 NILISS
+417 NILVSS
-423 SPKEYTGISVGVGA
+423 SPKEYTGTSVGVGA

-450 SGIYIQM
+450 SGIYIEM
-457 NQSFIEGIDG
+457 NQSSISNIDG
-467 LFPSKESFNIIFL
+467 LFPSKESFNLIFL
-480 TAGILSIGLMVNL
+480 TAVILSIGSMVNL
-493 FILKKRMTYKKLIIN
+493 FILKKRLPHRKLITDL
-508 RWKEKIKNN
+508 
-517 KFIF
+517 

>member
-1 MINEHKNMKLKLN
+1 MNNDIKNNKYKKIKNYMRPEN
-14 SFISSKS
+14 
-21 VQLSQTKN
+21 VQLF
-29 KTSSWFILA
+29 KTNSNRTSWFILA

-92 LSDIYGKKKVLL
+92 LSDIYGKKKILL
-104 TLLILYTVGI
+104 VLLILYTSGI

-119 TNSISTLLI
+119 TNSILTLLI

-153 EKLSIA
+153 KKLSIA

-184 FGWHATFFLIAP
+184 FGWHSTFFLIAP
-196 VAGIV
+196 VAAIV
-201 TIIIAIFV
+201 TTIIAMFV
-209 PSGKSSKQSVKSID
+209 PSSKAQEQSSPNID
-223 TIDKGQENNKVD
+223 DFNKKKKNNKVD
-235 IKGGIFLS
+235 IQGGIFLS

-267 LLSFGISSL
+267 LSSFGISSL

-281 IAIEKKTTFPLI
+281 IAIEKKTKFPLI

-300 KIILPSYILLILT
+300 KIILPSYILLFLT

-327 VRTPAPIGFGGD
+327 VRTPQPIGFGGN
-339 AIAAGNVQLPF
+339 AIDAGNVQLPF

-372 PAIIGGIFVIIGTF
+372 PAIIGGIFVIIGT
-386 SLFSF
+386 SGLFIF
-391 HSTEIEVSASLA
+391 HSTTIEVSINLV
-403 LMAVGLSLTNIVGW
+403 LMGVGLSLTNIIGW
-417 NILISS
+417 NILVSS

-457 NQSFIEGIDG
+457 NQSIIEGIDG
-467 LFPSKESFNIIFL
+467 LFPSKESFDMIFL
-480 TAGILSIGLMVNL
+480 TAGILSIGSLVNL
-493 FILKKRMTYKKLIIN
+493 FILKKKISLIA
-508 RWKEKIKNN
+508 KVNN
-517 KFIF
+517 N

>member
-1 MINEHKNMKLKLN
+1 MTEGFKKLN
-14 SFISSKS
+14 NIMIIKS
-21 VQLSQTKN
+21 VQLFRTNN
-29 KTSSWFILA
+29 KTSSSWVILG

-104 TLLILYTVGI
+104 TLLVLYTAGI
-114 IAGGF
+114 IAGSF
-119 TNSISTLLI
+119 TTSISTLLI
-128 SRIVQGVGLAAVP
+128 SRIIQGVGLAAVP

-184 FGWHATFFLIAP
+184 IGWHATFFLIAP
-196 VAGIV
+196 VAAIV
-201 TIIIAIFV
+201 TTTIAIFV
-209 PSGKSSKQSVKSID
+209 PSRKQQQQKSKGSID
-223 TIDKGQENNKVD
+223 VFDKKKEKKVD

-254 LLETGGISNSALV
+254 LLETGSISNSALV

-281 IAIEKKTTFPLI
+281 IAIEKRTAFPLI

-300 KIILPSYILLILT
+300 KIILPSYILLTLT

-327 VRTPAPIGFGGD
+327 VRTPQPLGFGGD
-339 AIAAGNVQLPF
+339 AIDAGNVQLPF
-350 MITFLVFATI
+350 MITFLLFATI
-360 SSFIINRFGNIK
+360 SSFIINKFGNIK
-372 PAIIGGIFVIIGTF
+372 PAIIGGIFVILGTS
-386 SLFSF
+386 SLFIF
-391 HSTEIEVSASLA
+391 HSTEGEVSANLA

-417 NILISS
+417 NILVSS
-423 SPKEYTGISVGVGA
+423 SPKEYTGTSVGVGA

-450 SGIYIQM
+450 SGIYIEM
-457 NQSFIEGIDG
+457 NQSSISNIDG
-467 LFPSKESFNIIFL
+467 LFPSNESFNLIFL
-480 TAGILSIGLMVNL
+480 TAVILSIGSMVNL
-493 FILKKRMTYKKLIIN
+493 FILKKRLPHRKLITDL
-508 RWKEKIKNN
+508 
-517 KFIF
+517 

>member
-1 MINEHKNMKLKLN
+1 MTYRMHDMIYERKNIKFKKIN
-14 SFISSKS
+14 TFIASKS
-21 VQLSQTKN
+21 VQLPQTNN
-29 KTSSWFILA
+29 KTSSSAWLTLA

-104 TLLILYTVGI
+104 TLLIIYTAGI

-119 TNSISTLLI
+119 TNSISALLI
-128 SRIVQGVGLAAVP
+128 TRIVQGVGLAAVP

-169 GSVLGLLFGASIIQS
+169 GSVLGLLFGASIIQA

-196 VAGIV
+196 VAAIV
-201 TIIIAIFV
+201 TTIIALFV
-209 PSGKSSKQSVKSID
+209 PSKRRQQQSLKITNTVNKE
-223 TIDKGQENNKVD
+223 KKNNKVD

-243 ITITTFLIGLT
+243 VTITTFLIGLT
-254 LLETGGISNSALV
+254 LLETGGVANSVLV

-281 IAIEKKTTFPLI
+281 IAIEKKTKFPLI

-300 KIILPSYILLILT
+300 KIILPSYILLTLT

-327 VRTPAPIGFGGD
+327 VRTPQPIGFGGD
-339 AIAAGNVQLPF
+339 AIDAGNVQLPF

-360 SSFIINRFGNIK
+360 SSFIINRFGNII
-372 PAIIGGIFVIIGTF
+372 PAIIGGIFVIIGTS
-386 SLFSF
+386 SLFIF
-391 HSTEIEVSASLA
+391 HSTQIEVSANLA

-417 NILISS
+417 NILVSS
-423 SPKEYTGISVGVGA
+423 SPKEYTGTSVGVGA

-457 NQSFIEGIDG
+457 NQSSIEGIDG
-467 LFPSKESFNIIFL
+467 LFPSKESFNLIFL
-480 TAGILSIGLMVNL
+480 TAGILSIVSMINL
-493 FILKKRMTYKKLIIN
+493 FILKKRIPHKKVN
-508 RWKEKIKNN
+508 Y
-517 KFIF
+517 